1 MQEIQDKDR
10 KPPKK
15 PLIYYYV
22 IAMVVVLLLNALFF
36 PSVLETQVVEVAYS
50 DFLTM
55 VDDGR
60 VQEVALE
67 ESSGQLVFT
76 ATQPDNGDKVGVY
89 KTGIWP
95 DDGQRLL
102 EQLRTDPDISFTAE
116 IPTQANPILSFIVSW
131 VVPILFFL
139 LIGELLSRWM
149 TKRMGNLGG
158 MGNAMA
164 FGKSGAKIYVE
175 QA

>member
-22 IAMVVVLLLNALFF
+22 VAMVVVLLLNALFF
-36 PSVLETQVVEVAYS
+36 PSVLETKVVEVAYS

-55 VDDGR
+55 VDDGL

-76 ATQPDNGDKVGVY
+76 AEQPDNNNKVGVY

-102 EQLRTDPDISFTAE
+102 EQLRSDPEISFSAE

-131 VVPILFFL
+131 VMPILFFL
-139 LIGELLSRWM
+139 VIGELLSRWM
-149 TKRMGNLGG
+149 TTVSYTHLDVYKRQGQRCK
-158 MGNAMA
+158 AA
-164 FGKSGAKIYVE
+164 PDTI
-175 QA
+175 